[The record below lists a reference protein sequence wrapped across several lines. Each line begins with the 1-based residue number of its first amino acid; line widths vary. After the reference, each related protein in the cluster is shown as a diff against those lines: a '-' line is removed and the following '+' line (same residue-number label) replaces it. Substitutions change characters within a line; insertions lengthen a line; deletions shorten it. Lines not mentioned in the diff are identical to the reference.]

1 MAEDL
6 WDEMKR
12 YVGFG
17 ETDEQHL
24 RALAPRL
31 APHFVEIIDEFYRV
45 ITRHPGAAAV
55 LENEKQIE
63 RLKGTLRT
71 WLARFFAGPWD
82 APYYE
87 QRARI
92 GRKHVEINLGQHY
105 MLTAMNVIRRQ
116 VAELILTGPSAAH
129 AKREEIAAVDKL
141 FDLELAIMLH
151 TYREDYLKQLQ
162 RQERLA
168 TFGQLTST
176 IAHELRNPLGVMES
190 SLYLLTSRL
199 PDDGGDARRHLD
211 KIRAQVKRSNRLI
224 SSMLDLVRERPP
236 RMARVAPS
244 AIVAEAVR
252 LIQDERPVRI
262 VVEVAPDL
270 PDIEADASQ
279 VQQILM
285 NLLTNAADA
294 AGPEGQVHLGLTH
307 AEGRVRFVVSD
318 SGPGVDASVAS
329 RLFEPLFTTKHA
341 GTGLGLALCRKL
353 ALAHGGTIALGTGP
367 LAGAAFVLELPVAG
381 A

>member
-17 ETDEQHL
+17 EADERHL

-92 GRKHVEINLGQHY
+92 GRRHVEINLGQHY
-105 MLTAMNVIRRQ
+105 MMTAMNVIRRQ
-116 VAELILTGPSAAH
+116 VVELILTGPSALH
-129 AKREEIAAVDKL
+129 ERREEVAAVEKL

-199 PDDGGDARRHLD
+199 PDDGDARRHLD
-211 KIRAQVKRSNRLI
+211 KIRTQVKRSNRLI
-224 SSMLDLVRERPP
+224 TSMLDLVRERPP
-236 RMARVAPS
+236 RVTRVAPAALATQVLAS
-244 AIVAEAVR
+244 VG
-252 LIQDERPVRI
+252 DESKRVT
-262 VVEVAPDL
+262 VLLASDL
-270 PDIEADASQ
+270 PDIEVDADQ
-279 VQQILM
+279 VGQILQ
-285 NLLTNAADA
+285 NLLANALEASGAD
-294 AGPEGQVHLGLTH
+294 GQVRLDVTH
-307 AEGRVRFVVSD
+307 ADGQMRFVVSD
-318 SGPGVDASVAS
+318 SGPGVDRSMVS
-329 RLFEPLFTTKHA
+329 RLFEPLFTTKHG

-353 ALAHGGTIALGTGP
+353 ALAHGGSVVLGQGP
-367 LAGAAFVLELPVAG
+367 LSGAAFVLELPVRQA
-381 A
+381 